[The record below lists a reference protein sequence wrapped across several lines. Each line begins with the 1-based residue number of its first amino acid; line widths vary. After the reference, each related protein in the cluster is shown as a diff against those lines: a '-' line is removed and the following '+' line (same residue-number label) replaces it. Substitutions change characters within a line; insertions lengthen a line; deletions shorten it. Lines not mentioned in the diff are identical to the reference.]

1 MHPIKSLLLHAYF
14 GATLPAR
21 RVAARRRAASGQ
33 SPAMVL
39 MYHRVADDRATPWT
53 VSNRI
58 FAEQIA
64 WLRRSFEIVSLDE
77 AQRRVAGGTCDRP
90 CVAITFDDGYRDNA
104 QAAIPLLIREQI
116 PCTYFVSTRMVVES
130 RPFPHDLARGQ
141 AFEPNTPDELR
152 EWAEA
157 GIEMGGHTRTHADLA
172 TIADPS
178 RLWDE
183 VVGGSDELAELVGK
197 PVRWFAFPFGQHR
210 NLSIAAAEI
219 ARAAGMSGVCSAYG
233 GYNFPGD
240 DPFHL
245 QRIAVDDDLIRLKN
259 WLTVD
264 PRKFAKHP
272 RFFLPP
278 ANVSRLACSASRR

>member
-1 MHPIKSLLLHAYF
+1 
-14 GATLPAR
+14 
-21 RVAARRRAASGQ
+21 
-33 SPAMVL
+33 MVL

-64 WLRRSFEIVSLDE
+64 WLRQNCEIVSLDE
-77 AQRRVAGGTCDRP
+77 AQRRIAGGANDRP
-90 CVAITFDDGYRDNA
+90 CVSITFDDGYRDNA
-104 QAAIPLLIREQI
+104 HSAIPLLIREQV
-116 PCTYFVSTRMVVES
+116 PCTYFVSTRMIAES
-130 RPFPHDLARGQ
+130 RPFPHDLARGH

-183 VVGGSDELAELVGK
+183 VVGGSDELAEMVGK

-210 NLSIAAAEI
+210 NLSIAVAEI
-219 ARAAGMSGVCSAYG
+219 VRSAGMAGVCSAYG

-259 WLTVD
+259 WITVD

-272 RFFLPP
+272 RFFFPP
-278 ANVSRLACSASRR
+278 PSASRVACTASRR